1 MRARYMLDTDICI
14 HVRRRRSPGL
24 LARFVKLMPGEAVLS
39 VITWGELLF
48 GAERSARRKEAL
60 DQLDELFS
68 LIEVMPLSCDVAAAY
83 GAIRAALATRGE
95 LMGPNDLWI
104 AAHAQTAGLTLV
116 TSNVREFRRI
126 RGLSVEN
133 WAA

>member
-24 LARFVKLMPGEAVLS
+24 LARFVKLVPGEAVLS

-48 GAERSARRKEAL
+48 GAKRSARRKEAL

-68 LIEVMPLSCDVAAAY
+68 LIEVMPLSRDVAAAY

-95 LMGPNDLWI
+95 LIDPNDLWI
-104 AAHAQTAGLTLV
+104 AAHAQAAGLTLV

-126 RGLSVEN
+126 PGLSVEN